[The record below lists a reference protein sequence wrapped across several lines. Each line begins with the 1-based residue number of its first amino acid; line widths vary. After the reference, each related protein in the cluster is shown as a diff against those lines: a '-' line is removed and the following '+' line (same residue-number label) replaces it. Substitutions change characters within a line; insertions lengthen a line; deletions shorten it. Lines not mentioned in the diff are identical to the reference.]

1 MICHYL
7 FLKVVAVIRE
17 NNKYTDET
25 GVCQTRSLGL
35 ESRGD
40 RVHHVDEKNDDR
52 RVKDQLGF

>member
-7 FLKVVAVIRE
+7 FLKVVPVIRE

-25 GVCQTRSLGL
+25 EVCQTASLGL

-40 RVHHVDEKNDDR
+40 RVHHVDEKDDDR
-52 RVKDQLGF
+52 RIKDQLGL